1 MLVISDLNVYYG
13 HVHALS
19 DVSIDV
25 EEGEMVAL
33 IGNNGAGKTT
43 LLKAI
48 SGLLKPTSGTITF
61 MGKRIDSLETE
72 DIVNLGISLAPEGR
86 RLFKQSSVR
95 ENLEMGAYIR
105 KDVPQINKDIDYM
118 YDLFPILKQRQKQT
132 AGTLSGGEQQML
144 CIARALMSRP
154 KLLMLDEPSLGL
166 MPIFVEEVFK
176 FVKTVHAS
184 GTTILLVEQNARKS
198 LSVVDRAF
206 VIDTGR
212 IILNGSAEYLLHSDE
227 VRKAYLGEE

>member
-1 MLVISDLNVYYG
+1 MLVVTDLNVHYG
-13 HVHALS
+13 HVHALC
-19 DVSIDV
+19 DVNINV

-43 LLKAI
+43 LLKTI
-48 SGLLKPTSGTITF
+48 SGLLKSTSGTIQF
-61 MGKRIDSLETE
+61 MGKRIDSLQTE
-72 DIVNLGISLAPEGR
+72 DVVDLGISLAPEGR
-86 RLFKQSSVR
+86 RLFRQSSVR
-95 ENLEMGAYIR
+95 ENLEMGAYTR
-105 KDVPQINKDIDYM
+105 KDHQQVPKDIEAM
-118 YDLFPILKQRQKQT
+118 FDLFPILKQRNKQL

-166 MPIFVEEVFK
+166 MPIRVNEVFEFIK
-176 FVKTVHAS
+176 QTHLS

-206 VIDTGR
+206 VIETGK
-212 IILNGSAEYLLHSDE
+212 IILKGSAEYLLHSDQ
-227 VRKAYLGEE
+227 VRKAYLGEG